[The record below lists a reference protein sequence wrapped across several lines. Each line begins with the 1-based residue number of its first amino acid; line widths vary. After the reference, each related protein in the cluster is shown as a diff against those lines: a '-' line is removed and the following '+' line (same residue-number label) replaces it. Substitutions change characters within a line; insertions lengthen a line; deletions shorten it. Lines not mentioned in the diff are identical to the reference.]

1 VKKRR
6 ERERE
11 RDRERERER
20 RRREKGVKRERRET
34 YFSIKIMV
42 GCLQC
47 FPMHWETLLK
57 PNGLS

>member
-6 ERERE
+6 ERESDGE
-11 RDRERERER
+11 W
-20 RRREKGVKRERRET
+20 EKGVKRERRET
-34 YFSIKIMV
+34 YFNIKIMV

-57 PNGLS
+57 PNELS